1 MLTTPETVFPLLAG
15 AGEADRAEVERL
27 IKAASSR
34 IETFCGRSFGLADRV
49 DEHEVCFPQKHLH
62 LRHYPVVTVENF
74 TFNDGPP
81 CLNWR
86 LQRSAGL
93 ISPLADGR
101 WPPGDYTITY
111 RAGFVLPDQPN
122 SNLPPDLEDA
132 ALELV
137 RILWLGRDRD
147 PHLKALEIP
156 EVERREF
163 WIGPQGARSLPSE
176 IAQRV
181 EPYRMPVIG

>member
-1 MLTTPETVFPLLAG
+1 MLTTPESAFPLLAG
-15 AGEADRAEVERL
+15 AEEADRAEVERL

-34 IETFCGRSFGLADRV
+34 IETFCGRSFGLANRV
-49 DEHEVCFPQKHLH
+49 DEQEVCFPQAFLT
-62 LRHYPVVTVENF
+62 LRHYPVVGLPEITR
-74 TFNDGPP
+74 DG
-81 CLNWR
+81 
-86 LQRSAGL
+86 A
-93 ISPLADGR
+93 PLADPVRLQASSGVLSLRAGGR
-101 WPPGDYTITY
+101 WQPGDYRVTY